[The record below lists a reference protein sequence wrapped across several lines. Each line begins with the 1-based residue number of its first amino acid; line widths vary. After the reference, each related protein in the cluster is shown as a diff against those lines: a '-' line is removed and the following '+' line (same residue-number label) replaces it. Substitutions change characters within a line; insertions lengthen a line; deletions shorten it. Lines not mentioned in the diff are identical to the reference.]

1 MNVDA
6 NRRIGSCLQT
16 VRREAN
22 LTQVELAR
30 RVGKPQSYVSKI
42 EIGERNL
49 PISEFFTYANAL
61 GISAELLT
69 LRIEAALFGK

>member
-1 MNVDA
+1 MDVDT
-6 NRRIGSCLQT
+6 NRKIGSCLQA

-22 LTQVELAR
+22 LTQAELAR

-49 PISEFFTYANAL
+49 PISEFFTYSNAL
-61 GISAELLT
+61 GVSAELLT
-69 LRIEAALFGK
+69 ARIKASLFGK